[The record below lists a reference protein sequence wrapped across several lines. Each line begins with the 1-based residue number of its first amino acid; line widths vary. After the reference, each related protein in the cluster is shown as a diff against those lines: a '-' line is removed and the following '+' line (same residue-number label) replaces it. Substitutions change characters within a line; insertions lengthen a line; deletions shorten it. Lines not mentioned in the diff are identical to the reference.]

1 MDFDYS
7 DFPKS
12 YVLAEYFKFIKKN
25 KKKLKIAQSYEASI
39 SDTFFYCYYDGVH
52 DTVEIRYNV
61 NDYNEC
67 LVTSGEELWEYQ
79 SILDNC
85 CAIVEFVKKVDKE
98 KLEHI
103 KECKEKIEKVKKMN

>member
-1 MDFDYS
+1 MVDFDYS
-7 DFPKS
+7 NFPKS
-12 YVLAEYFKFIKKN
+12 YVLSEYCKFIKKN
-25 KKKLKIAQSYEASI
+25 KKKLKLAQSYEASI
-39 SDTFFYCYYDGVH
+39 SDTFFKCFYDGVH

-67 LVTSGEELWEYQ
+67 LVTSGDELWKYQ
-79 SILDNC
+79 KMLDNC

-103 KECKEKIEKVKKMN
+103 KECKENRKS